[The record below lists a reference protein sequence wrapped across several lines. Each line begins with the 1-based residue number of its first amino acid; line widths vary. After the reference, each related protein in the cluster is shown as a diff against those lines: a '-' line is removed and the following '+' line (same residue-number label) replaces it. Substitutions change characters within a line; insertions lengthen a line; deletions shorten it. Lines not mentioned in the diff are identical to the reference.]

1 MNRSFKMIMFVLSM
15 ITIILLVLVIVSASP
30 RSDTS
35 GIYKAFGTPVTAI
48 QSAFTHVFESC
59 SSFFKY
65 VGSFGKTQNEIDE
78 LKEENRR
85 IALLEDENMRL
96 AAENE
101 ELRDLLN
108 MKDYASDYNLI
119 AGTII
124 AEDVTDWFNTFTIN
138 LGSGDGVTKDSP
150 VITSAGLVGIVSE
163 VGLTSSKITA
173 VVDEKN
179 EFMCRI
185 SRTNE
190 LVRVSG
196 VSGESLEYELVIDRT
211 TENSGMK
218 AGDTVVTAESGGV
231 FPAGIIVGTIKS
243 VNQGKDNT
251 VFAVIEPSV
260 KLNLLSKVYVM
271 AIQDKDTE
279 E

>member
-1 MNRSFKMIMFVLSM
+1 MFVLSM

-48 QSAFTHVFESC
+48 QSAFTHVFESG